1 MRSRVKS
8 VLQCPNVARVT
19 TSEAWLEGQAERI
32 LARQRSRADTAKL
45 VATFA
50 AGIAAALV
58 ASALQAGAEPSG
70 WDWVSA
76 WALGL
81 TVVLTTGV
89 VLLDRLE
96 EPDHNRV
103 LNLAALGQWSDEH
116 RLFELRAA
124 ALEATRTNE
133 GIIRRVTTFLWM
145 QLVVA
150 VLTGT
155 AAAYSMLNAP

>member
-1 MRSRVKS
+1 VRS
-8 VLQCPNVARVT
+8 VLQCPNLTRVT
-19 TSEAWLEGQAERI
+19 TSEEWLEGQAERI
-32 LARQRSRADTAKL
+32 LTRQRSRADTAKL

-58 ASALQAGAEPSG
+58 ASALQGQADPSG

-76 WALGL
+76 CGLGL

-103 LNLAALGQWSDEH
+103 LNLAALGQWSDDH

-124 ALEATRTNE
+124 GLEATRTNE
-133 GIIRRVTTFLWM
+133 GIVRRIATFLWM
-145 QLVVA
+145 QLVFA

-155 AAAYSMLNAP
+155 AAAYSMLNAS